1 MLPSKDDFPQYFEF
15 TETPIS
21 LAEVREN
28 VRTAKYDTLAAFES
42 DLKLMFNNARRFN
55 AVGSRLWLAAES
67 LERLAARK
75 LEKGTGKQAQQLVG
89 SDKLGPELATACA
102 PASGASCANC
112 RWTRGTALGYW
123 HKSRWWRRTTSGAR
137 QDPLPGLGEEVGRVV
152 RQGQRGPRPAGTHTD
167 QVKDMDEVLPA
178 DDQSLLTARACVLP
192 KVTLKVTAT
201 GSRRQAARHA
211 PDGRGRGRVVPP
223 RPRRGAPRAHVLRAD
238 RRRPRPRWWSTCAAA
253 TASCC

>member
-1 MLPSKDDFPQYFEF
+1 MDEDSPGGGRRMGAEEDEAAAPRLADPFLMLPSKDDFPQYFEF

-89 SDKLGPELATACA
+89 SNELGPELAAACA
-102 PASGASCANC
+102 PDAFWRKLREGLSLDSRDSA
-112 RWTRGTALGYW
+112 RGHW
-123 HKSRWWRRTTSGAR
+123 HKSK
-137 QDPLPGLGEEVGRVV
+137 VV
-152 RQGQRGPRPAGTHTD
+152 ATD
-167 QVKDMDEVLPA
+167 D
-178 DDQSLLTARACVLP
+178 
-192 KVTLKVTAT
+192 
-201 GSRRQAARHA
+201 
-211 PDGRGRGRVVPP
+211 
-223 RPRRGAPRAHVLRAD
+223 
-238 RRRPRPRWWSTCAAA
+238 
-253 TASCC
+253 